1 MPYFLLASITAGVM
15 APAGLFVPTLLAGA
29 AYGRLWGHI
38 LNMIAPGYVAD
49 SGTYALIGAAAILGG
64 MARMTIAGTVIILEA
79 CGNIAYLLPLMV
91 TFVAARYTGNAI
103 NMGMYE
109 IQIELQNLPF
119 LEGSLHSLGLLN
131 YCPAT
136 EIMSKKVV
144 TLRDVDK
151 VSRIVSY
158 LRETRHNGFPVVN
171 RSGHLCGMI
180 LRKTLCS
187 LLKLKAFSTPS
198 QLNAVEAEG
207 VPKGA
212 SQLVAAA
219 TVFYDTLER
228 SYPLYPEID
237 DVKISKQEMV
247 RRGSES

>member
-1 MPYFLLASITAGVM
+1 
-15 APAGLFVPTLLAGA
+15 
-29 AYGRLWGHI
+29 
-38 LNMIAPGYVAD
+38 
-49 SGTYALIGAAAILGG
+49 
-64 MARMTIAGTVIILEA
+64 
-79 CGNIAYLLPLMV
+79 
-91 TFVAARYTGNAI
+91 
-103 NMGMYE
+103 MGMYE